1 MENGLPRVLKWHSTK
16 APEKKFIIRYGY
28 NQSPDLTYFPRSME
42 ISLDMGKEEMVVGA
56 YKILFLKTTSAPL
69 DSSYFDH
76 KRYYTSDSSPMTKTF
91 VFTNGELYGL
101 RGGRLESV
109 LPMSQMDLKGP
120 LEKRK
125 YIKTVRTAVWAFIG
139 ASIVGVLLLAVR
151 FSKQKNNEGKQ

>member
-1 MENGLPRVLKWHSTK
+1 
-16 APEKKFIIRYGY
+16 
-28 NQSPDLTYFPRSME
+28 
-42 ISLDMGKEEMVVGA
+42 MGKEEMVVGA